1 MAEAE
6 TATIPLD
13 RMAKAYRK
21 IRSKLDELRT
31 EYDTKEAELKA
42 ELDVISSA
50 MKDQLLASGVT
61 SVKTEQGTI
70 ILGKTTRY
78 STTDWDSF
86 KQFVREED
94 ALDLFER
101 RIAQTNMAKY
111 LEQNPDK
118 LPPGLN
124 SNSEYTISVRKPGA
138 RA

>member
-78 STTDWDSF
+78 STTDWDAF

-111 LEQNPDK
+111 LEQNPEK